1 MPAAVIKKK
10 RSRRIE
16 EGHPWVYRSEIQEV
30 KGPCRGGQLVRVC
43 NHAGILLGI
52 GYINDRSEI
61 TVRFLSRQDEP
72 IEEDFFRRK
81 LEKAAALR
89 RELDLDSDAC
99 RLVYSEA
106 DGLPGL
112 VVDSYPGVVSAQ
124 FMTLGMETHR
134 PVIASVLQELFAPKT
149 LISKSDSVSR
159 RLEGLEPEKSIL
171 SGEPCQ
177 RVTMREGG
185 LQFAVDVW
193 SGHKT
198 GFYLDQR
205 DNRRAAARWLK
216 GPRVLDCFCYTG
228 AFSIYAA
235 AAGADDITGLDSS
248 AEAVK
253 LAGENAELNGFQQ
266 RCSFRVGNV
275 FDMLRE
281 YDRRGEMFDAVILD
295 PPPFGRS
302 RKSITGAVKG
312 YKEINLRAM
321 KILKPGGILVTCT
334 CSHHVK
340 RETFYDALFRAALD
354 AHRHLSLLQ
363 EGGQA
368 LDHPVILGIP
378 ETAYL
383 RCLIFRVE

>member
-1 MPAAVIKKK
+1 
-10 RSRRIE
+10 
-16 EGHPWVYRSEIQEV
+16 
-30 KGPCRGGQLVRVC
+30 
-43 NHAGILLGI
+43 
-52 GYINDRSEI
+52 
-61 TVRFLSRQDEP
+61 
-72 IEEDFFRRK
+72 
-81 LEKAAALR
+81 
-89 RELDLDSDAC
+89 
-99 RLVYSEA
+99 
-106 DGLPGL
+106 
-112 VVDSYPGVVSAQ
+112 
-124 FMTLGMETHR
+124 
-134 PVIASVLQELFAPKT
+134 
-149 LISKSDSVSR
+149 
-159 RLEGLEPEKSIL
+159 
-171 SGEPCQ
+171 
-177 RVTMREGG
+177 MREGG

-205 DNRRAAARWLK
+205 DNHRAAARWLK

-235 AAGADDITGLDSS
+235 AAGAGDITGLDSS

-253 LAGENAELNGFQQ
+253 LAGENAEINGFQQ
-266 RCSFRVGNV
+266 RCGFRVGNV